1 MFSESRPSLFGQVA
15 DSSGDDRARQILSS
29 TQYLDEHLGSQ
40 FPSFQQFIRV
50 YTEIGVRFEQPF
62 MVNQAILTQG
72 TPGVAL
78 RNDGRSRSEFYLGGG
93 FKYFLFSPRK
103 LGKIPNLTNIFQRG
117 GYHQPDIVWVRFFD
131 IDLLITSASCLSL
144 VPQTAPSEV
153 HIWWCWCM
161 ELWKLKPMGW

>member
-15 DSSGDDRARQILSS
+15 DSSGDDRVRQIGSS

-117 GYHQPDIVWVRFFD
+117 GYHPTRHCMSTFF
-131 IDLLITSASCLSL
+131 
-144 VPQTAPSEV
+144 
-153 HIWWCWCM
+153 
-161 ELWKLKPMGW
+161 